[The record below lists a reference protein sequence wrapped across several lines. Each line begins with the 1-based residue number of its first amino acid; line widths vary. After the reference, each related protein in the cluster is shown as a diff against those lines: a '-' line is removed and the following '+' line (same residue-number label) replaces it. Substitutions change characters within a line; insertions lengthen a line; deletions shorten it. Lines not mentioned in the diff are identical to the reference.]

1 MAHHQVKDLRASDPN
16 IWLRPERLDL
26 DFSEL
31 VAICGR
37 MARPKLQ
44 IDSEDIQNLAA
55 VGCSV
60 EEIAA
65 LITPDERVIEGKFI
79 NHKTIERRFGPT
91 LKKGRAMM
99 KGQLRSRLFERAMAG
114 DTAILIFLAKTILGL
129 RELKETPDVNV
140 SVKAAA
146 SVASVADT
154 RSQEQIKAELV
165 ELQRAIRDEAN
176 RFSTN

>member
-1 MAHHQVKDLRASDPN
+1 
-16 IWLRPERLDL
+16 
-26 DFSEL
+26 
-31 VAICGR
+31 

-44 IDSEDIQNLAA
+44 IDSEDIKNLAA

-65 LITPDERVIEGKFI
+65 LITPDERIIEGKFI
-79 NHKTIERRFGPT
+79 NHKTVERRFGPA

-129 RELKETPDVNV
+129 RESKETPDVSVNV
-140 SVKAAA
+140 SAAA
-146 SVASVADT
+146 CAAVADA
-154 RSQEQIKAELV
+154 RSPEKIKAELV
-165 ELQRAIRDEAN
+165 ELQRAIQEEAS
-176 RFSTN
+176 RFSAN